1 MARFSQQMLKG
12 LLNPAYQQDLANVGR
27 AIGGAPG
34 RMMTRQ
40 ATERSQA
47 EIQEL
52 LQQHANNPAK
62 LQQLANEYRAKG
74 NTDAAQA
81 FTTAATQAT
90 TTQTEKKTALQE
102 KGELALFNMARMMQA
117 SPSEDISR
125 NNLKR
130 QSYFETARGYGV
142 SAERAMEILEQSVTK
157 KTEGFTLPAGSIR
170 YEPDPT
176 SPTGYREVGNAPFK
190 TEAEKQPSVKIQVV
204 EDELFVFEGTDL
216 VDRIETEGDA
226 EEEAGAR
233 NYVINSTMQT
243 LSTVREAKKLLNET
257 YFGVDPGGVSGSIT
271 SMISGSPSHEL
282 MTSSY
287 VTIAG
292 REALDEINRMK
303 QEAAKYGS
311 RGTGLGQVTQIEFSA
326 LQGNLAKLN
335 TGLTVER
342 QRELLNKIE
351 EKLVA
356 TRRIA
361 SGENPIDVIN
371 FNDAAYIEA
380 GYIKEGGEVYYF
392 APGGKEFIYDR
403 NKEAFIPYGG

>member
-1 MARFSQQMLKG
+1 MARFSQQMLAG
-12 LLNPAYQQDLANVGR
+12 LLNPTYQKELTSAARGL
-27 AIGGAPG
+27 GGAPG

-40 ATERSQA
+40 ATQRSQA

-52 LQQHANNPAK
+52 LKQHANNPAK
-62 LQQLANEYRAKG
+62 LQQLANEYSAKG

-190 TEAEKQPSVKIQVV
+190 TEAEKQNDLRSTNLEKI
-204 EDELFVFEGTDL
+204 
-216 VDRIETEGDA
+216 
-226 EEEAGAR
+226 
-233 NYVINSTMQT
+233 
-243 LSTVREAKKLLNET
+243 K
-257 YFGVDPGGVSGSIT
+257 
-271 SMISGSPSHEL
+271 
-282 MTSSY
+282 
-287 VTIAG
+287 
-292 REALDEINRMK
+292 ALRSK
-303 QEAAKYGS
+303 
-311 RGTGLGQVTQIEFSA
+311 
-326 LQGNLAKLN
+326 
-335 TGLTVER
+335 
-342 QRELLNKIE
+342 
-351 EKLVA
+351 
-356 TRRIA
+356 
-361 SGENPIDVIN
+361 
-371 FNDAAYIEA
+371 
-380 GYIKEGGEVYYF
+380 
-392 APGGKEFIYDR
+392 
-403 NKEAFIPYGG
+403 

>member
-12 LLNPAYQQDLANVGR
+12 LLNPAYQQELGQVGR
-27 AIGGAPG
+27 AIGGAPR
-34 RMMTRQ
+34 RMLEQR
-40 ATERSQA
+40 ATQRSQA

-90 TTQTEKKTALQE
+90 AK
-102 KGELALFNMARMMQA
+102 
-117 SPSEDISR
+117 
-125 NNLKR
+125 
-130 QSYFETARGYGV
+130 ETAGQQRGIQGGLTAITQAAARGV
-142 SAERAMEILEQSVTK
+142 PLQSDKKPDLRSAVSSVLAQGGTQADIMSAYNAGVAMSKGPQRQTANVSPGGAIVDEQTGEVIYER
-157 KTEGFTLPAGSIR
+157 
-170 YEPDPT
+170 
-176 SPTGYREVGNAPFK
+176 PFK
-190 TEAEKQPSVKIQVV
+190 KEAEKTPSVKIQVV

-216 VDRIETEGDA
+216 VNRIETEGDA

-371 FNDAAYIEA
+371 FNDATYIEA

>member
-1 MARFSQQMLKG
+1 MARFSQQMLAG
-12 LLNPAYQQDLANVGR
+12 LLNPTYQKELTSAARGL
-27 AIGGAPG
+27 GGAPG

-90 TTQTEKKTALQE
+90 AKETAGQQRGAQGGLMAITQAAARGVPLADLQE
-102 KGELALFNMARMMQA
+102 GVRSVLAQGGTQ
-117 SPSEDISR
+117 PDIM
-125 NNLKR
+125 KA
-130 QSYFETARGYGV
+130 YEAGV
-142 SAERAMEILEQSVTK
+142 AMKAGAQGKPVNV
-157 KTEGFTLPAGSIR
+157 PAGGALV
-170 YEPDPT
+170 
-176 SPTGYREVGNAPFK
+176 SPTGEVLYERPFK
-190 TEAEKQPSVKIQVV
+190 PEAEKQPSVKIQVV

-216 VDRIETEGDA
+216 VNRIETEGDA